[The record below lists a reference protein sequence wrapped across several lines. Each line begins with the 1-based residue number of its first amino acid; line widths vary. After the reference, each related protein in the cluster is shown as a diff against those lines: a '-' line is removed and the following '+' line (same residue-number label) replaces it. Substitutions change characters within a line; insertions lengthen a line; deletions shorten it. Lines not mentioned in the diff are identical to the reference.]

1 MVFNSCHSSLQL
13 VSSERCENLKVRAHV
28 FVAGRVQGVFFR
40 VETRY
45 HANRRNVV
53 GWIRNTLDGRVEA
66 IFEGEE
72 DDVEKLIEFC
82 GSGPSS
88 AQVTQ
93 IDVQWQKYTGEFA
106 DFKIRK
112 TASNQSCF

>member
-1 MVFNSCHSSLQL
+1 M
-13 VSSERCENLKVRAHV
+13 KVRAHV

-53 GWIRNTLDGRVEA
+53 GWIRNTVDGRVESV
-66 IFEGEE
+66 FEGEK

-82 GSGPSS
+82 GSGPPS

-93 IDVQWQKYTGEFA
+93 VDVQWQKHTGKFTAFE
-106 DFKIRK
+106 IRK
-112 TASNQSCF
+112 TASTHSFCF